1 MVAYAVTKL
10 DYTLPLEIAVYP
22 HPCLRADNAKLDCF
36 DESLQ
41 ELTKAMFDIMYA
53 TDGVG
58 LAAPQVGVNV
68 RLMVYNPEGDPRTVR
83 VPPRPQTPVTAGS
96 RSAGSSFVERS
107 GDYTWPRHES
117 EVPQT
122 SFYPH

>member
-1 MVAYAVTKL
+1 MVACAVTKL
-10 DYTLPLEIAVYP
+10 DYTLPLEIAIYP
-22 HPCLRADNAKLDCF
+22 HPCLRAENAKLDCF

-41 ELTKAMFDIMYA
+41 ELTKAMFDIMYR

-83 VPPRPQTPVTAGS
+83 APEPQTPVTACLAALPCA
-96 RSAGSSFVERS
+96 RKGSSFAEEVEITL
-107 GDYTWPRHES
+107 GHGP
-117 EVPQT
+117 
-122 SFYPH
+122 

>member
-1 MVAYAVTKL
+1 VLPRDVGCGKWWLVRAVTKL
-10 DYTLPLEIAVYP
+10 EYTLPLEIAIYP

-41 ELTKAMFDIMYA
+41 ELTKAMFEIMYR

-83 VPPRPQTPVTAGS
+83 APEPQTPVTGSLAGLHTS
-96 RSAGSSFVERS
+96 GLLREGVEMTLSHGR
-107 GDYTWPRHES
+107 
-117 EVPQT
+117 
-122 SFYPH
+122 